1 MQAVILA
8 GGKGKRL
15 RPYTT
20 VLPKPMMPIGEK
32 PILGVI
38 IEKLARSGIT
48 DIVLTVG
55 YLAGIIQAYF
65 GDGKRFG
72 VNIEYFVETEPLG
85 TAGCL
90 SLIENLQDE
99 FIVMNGDILSSI
111 DFNDLIEYHRK
122 MGNPVTICSYKKEI
136 QLTLGV
142 LDLEGA
148 TVRDYIEK
156 PKYSFNVSTGIYAMN
171 REAVGHIPKNQY
183 FDFPTLIKRLIAVK
197 EPISVYQ
204 FEGEWYDIGREED
217 YRAVLETFDDGA
229 PDQE

>member
-8 GGKGKRL
+8 GGKGRRL

-38 IEKLARSGIT
+38 IEKLAQSGIT
-48 DIVLTVG
+48 DIVITVG

-72 VNIEYFVETEPLG
+72 VNIDYFVEAEPLG

-90 SLIENLQDE
+90 SLIENLHEE
-99 FIVMNGDILSSI
+99 FIVMNGDILTSLN
-111 DFNDLIEYHRK
+111 FEDLIAYHRK
-122 MGNPVTICSYKKEI
+122 MGNPVTICSYQKKI

-142 LDLEGA
+142 LELAGD

-156 PKYSFNVSTGIYAMN
+156 PQYTFDISMGIYAMN
-171 REAVGHIPKNQY
+171 RKAVEHIPKNQY
-183 FDFPTLIKRLIAVK
+183 FDLPTLIKHLISIR
-197 EPISVYQ
+197 EPISVFH
-204 FEGEWYDIGREED
+204 FEGDWYDIGREED
-217 YRAVLETFDDGA
+217 YKAVLEKYNAGEQD
-229 PDQE
+229 

>member
-8 GGKGKRL
+8 GGKGRRL

-20 VLPKPMMPIGEK
+20 ILPKPMMPIGEK
-32 PILGVI
+32 PILGII
-38 IEKLARSGIT
+38 IEKLAQSGIK
-48 DIVLTVG
+48 DIIITVG
-55 YLAGIIQAYF
+55 YLEGIIRAYF
-65 GDGKRFG
+65 GDGRKFG

-90 SLIENLQDE
+90 SLIENLDEE
-99 FIVMNGDILSSI
+99 FIVMNGDILTSLNFS
-111 DFNDLIEYHRK
+111 DLIEYHRK

-142 LDLEGA
+142 LVLAGN

-156 PKYSFNVSTGIYAMN
+156 PQYAFDISMGIYAMN
-171 REAVGHIPKNQY
+171 RKAVDHIPKNQY
-183 FDFPTLIKRLIAVK
+183 FDFPTLIKRLISVK
-197 EPISVYQ
+197 EPISVYK

-217 YRAVLETFDDGA
+217 YKAVLAKFDDGTQ
-229 PDQE
+229 D

>member
-20 VLPKPMMPIGEK
+20 VLPKPMMPVGEK

-38 IEKLARSGIT
+38 IEGLARSGIT
-48 DIVLTVG
+48 DIVLAVG
-55 YLAGIIQAYF
+55 YLAGIIRAYF
-65 GDGKRFG
+65 GDGKQFG

-99 FIVMNGDILSSI
+99 FIVMNGDILTSLNL
-111 DFNDLIEYHRK
+111 NDLIEYHRK

-142 LDLEGA
+142 LDLAGS
-148 TVRDYIEK
+148 TVKDYIEK
-156 PKYSFNVSTGIYAMN
+156 PRYTFDISMGIYAMN
-171 REAVGHIPKNQY
+171 RKAVGYIPKNQY
-183 FDFPTLIKRLIAVK
+183 FDLPTLIKRLIEVK
-197 EPISVYQ
+197 QPISVYR

-217 YRAVLETFDDGA
+217 YRAVLGKFDDEKQ
-229 PDQE
+229 D

>member
-8 GGKGKRL
+8 GGKGRRL

-32 PILGVI
+32 PILGII
-38 IEKLARSGIT
+38 IEKLAQSGIT
-48 DIVLTVG
+48 DVIITVG

-65 GDGKRFG
+65 GDGKKFG
-72 VNIEYFVETEPLG
+72 VNITYFVEKEPLG

-90 SLIENLQDE
+90 SVIEDLQDE
-99 FIVMNGDILSSI
+99 FIVMNGDIFTSL
-111 DFNDLIEYHRK
+111 DFNDLVAYHRR

-142 LDLEGA
+142 LELAGS
-148 TVRDYIEK
+148 TVQDYIEK
-156 PKYSFNVSTGIYAMN
+156 PRYTFDVSTGMYAMN
-171 REAVGHIPKNQY
+171 RKVVGHIPKNQY
-183 FDFPTLIKRLIAVK
+183 FDFPTLIKRLIVAK
-197 EPISVYQ
+197 EPISVYA

-217 YRAVLETFDDGA
+217 YRAILEKFDDGSQ
-229 PDQE
+229 D